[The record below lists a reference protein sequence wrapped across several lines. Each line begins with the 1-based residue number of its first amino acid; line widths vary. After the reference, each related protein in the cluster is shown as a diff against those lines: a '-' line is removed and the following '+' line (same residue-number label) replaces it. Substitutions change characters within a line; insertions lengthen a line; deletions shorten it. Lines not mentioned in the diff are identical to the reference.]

1 MQIITLPLTVIF
13 GFILISS
20 VHAEGKY
27 VVGKDNEGIY
37 FQTENDGSWY
47 INNEDLDKF
56 KVGERGAYSLGQDQ
70 DGSYIKTDRNGKY
83 YIDEKASEA
92 FEREVEEANKEQV
105 RIDQK
110 ADTKV
115 LIEGNNV
122 LIPVKLGYAGN
133 ETEVLLVFDTGA
145 SHIVLHR
152 DIADQLNIKIVGKA
166 KLLAAGG
173 KEIEAD
179 VTKLGYVEA
188 GPFRRENMIAC
199 IIDYEGPSLKHR
211 GLFGM
216 DFLKGI
222 DYRIDLKRKIIK
234 WEK

>member
-1 MQIITLPLTVIF
+1 MKIVKLLFTVAF
-13 GFILISS
+13 GFSFISS
-20 VHAEGKY
+20 VHADEKY
-27 VVGKDNEGIY
+27 YVGKDNEGIY
-37 FQTENDGSWY
+37 FETENDGSWY

-56 KVGERGAYSLGQDQ
+56 KVGERGTYSLGQDQ
-70 DGSYIKTDRNGKY
+70 SGSYIKTDRHGKY
-83 YIDEKASEA
+83 YIDEKAAEA
-92 FEREVEEANKEQV
+92 FEREVEKANKEQA
-105 RIDQK
+105 RINQE
-110 ADTKV
+110 ADTEIV
-115 LIEGNNV
+115 IEGNNV
-122 LIPVKLGYAGN
+122 MIPVKLGYAGN

-152 DIADQLNIKIVGKA
+152 DLADQLNIKIVGKA

-188 GPFRRENMIAC
+188 GPFRKENMIAC

-211 GLFGM
+211 GLLGM

-222 DYRIDLKRKIIK
+222 DYRIDLKRKVIK
-234 WEK
+234 WKK

>member
-1 MQIITLPLTVIF
+1 MNIVKFLLAVIF
-13 GFILISS
+13 GFSLVSS
-20 VHAEGKY
+20 VHADGKY
-27 VVGKDNEGIY
+27 FVGKDNEGIY
-37 FQTENDGSWY
+37 FETENNGSWY

-56 KVGERGAYSLGQDQ
+56 KVGERGNYSIGQDQ
-70 DGSYIKTDRNGKY
+70 NGSYIKTDRHGKF
-83 YIDEKASEA
+83 YIDEKAAEA
-92 FEREVEEANKEQV
+92 FERELEEANKEQA
-105 RIDQK
+105 RINQE
-110 ADTKV
+110 ADTEV

-133 ETEVLLVFDTGA
+133 EIEVLLVFDTGA

-166 KLLAAGG
+166 KLLVAGG

-179 VTKLGYVEA
+179 VTKLGYIEA
-188 GPFRRENMIAC
+188 GPFRKENMIAC
-199 IIDYEGPSLKHR
+199 IIDYDGPSLKHR
-211 GLFGM
+211 GLLGM

>member
-1 MQIITLPLTVIF
+1 MKIVKFLLAVIF
-13 GFILISS
+13 GLSFVSS
-20 VHAEGKY
+20 VHADGKY
-27 VVGKDNEGIY
+27 FVGKDNDGVY

-56 KVGERGAYSLGQDQ
+56 KVGERGSYSLGQDQ
-70 DGSYIKTDRNGKY
+70 NGSYLMTDRHGKY
-83 YIDEKASEA
+83 YIDEKAVEA
-92 FEREVEEANKEQV
+92 FDRELEEANKEQA
-105 RIDQK
+105 RINQE
-110 ADTKV
+110 ADTEV

-152 DIADQLNIKIVGKA
+152 DIADQLNIKTVGKA

-173 KEIEAD
+173 KEIAVD
-179 VTKLGYVEA
+179 VTKLGYIEA
-188 GPFRRENMIAC
+188 GPFRKENMIAC
-199 IIDYEGPSLKHR
+199 IIDYDGPSLKHK
-211 GLFGM
+211 GLLGM
-216 DFLKGI
+216 DFLKDI
-222 DYRIDLKRKIIK
+222 AYRIDLKRKVIK